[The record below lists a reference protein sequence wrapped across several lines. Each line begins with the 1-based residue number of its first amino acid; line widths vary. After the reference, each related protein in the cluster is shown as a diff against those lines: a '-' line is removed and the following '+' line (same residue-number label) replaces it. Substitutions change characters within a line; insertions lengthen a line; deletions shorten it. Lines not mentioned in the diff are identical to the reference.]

1 MDVLVFPLLAFIVS
15 FTIRRSVKRAVALCL
30 KKHGMFLYLLM
41 FLIYLILSFF
51 FFFSLGRKVQHMEVP
66 RLGAELE
73 LQLLATATGTPD
85 P

>member
-41 FLIYLILSFF
+41 FLIYLILPFFF
-51 FFFSLGRKVQHMEVP
+51 FFFSRAK
-66 RLGAELE
+66 GAAYGSSE
-73 LQLLATATGTPD
+73 ARS
-85 P
+85 

>member
-41 FLIYLILSFF
+41 FLIYLILPFF